1 MSEINVNIVEKTI
14 KANRTPLG
22 ILGSKMFG
30 QDVFTPQT
38 RMFNPDHGKVLE
50 QVKQGSNVNLVL
62 NRSPRRF
69 AIGYITIESMATKLN
84 AIGDVVCR
92 LNEGTDNQIDI
103 PLGENCT
110 KFGETTEEAV
120 QKALKD
126 KNSKSVFADPKDLC
140 GILNDLNRGEIS
152 RLDAMI
158 EQLQKAKAQCLSA
171 IAANEKIVADY
182 EREKADSK
190 PADNI
195 AQFHGG
201 CFNREEC

>member
-1 MSEINVNIVEKTI
+1 MSEINVNIVETTI
-14 KANRTPLG
+14 KSNRTPLSM
-22 ILGSKMFG
+22 LGAQMFG

-38 RMFNPDHGKVLE
+38 RLFNPDHDKVLE
-50 QVKQGSNVNLVL
+50 QAKQSSNINLVL

-69 AIGYITIESMATKLN
+69 SIGYITIQSMATKQN

-120 QKALKD
+120 QNALKD
-126 KNSKSVFADPKDLC
+126 KNSKAVFSDPKDLS
-140 GILNDLNRGEIS
+140 GILNDLNRGEIA

-158 EQLQKAKAQCLSA
+158 EQLQKAKAQCVSA
-171 IAANEKIVADY
+171 ISANEKIVADY
-182 EREKADSK
+182 ERQKTESK
-190 PADNI
+190 PADKI
-195 AQFHGG
+195 A
-201 CFNREEC
+201 

>member
-14 KANRTPLG
+14 KTNRTPLS
-22 ILGSKMFG
+22 ILGGTMFG

-38 RMFNPDHGKVLE
+38 RFFNPDHDKVLE
-50 QVKQGSNVNLVL
+50 QAKQNSNVDLVL

-69 AIGYITIESMATKLN
+69 AIGYITIESMATKQN

-92 LNEGTDNQIDI
+92 LNEGTDHQIDI
-103 PLGENCT
+103 PLGQNST

-126 KNSKSVFADPKDLC
+126 KNSKAVFADPKDLC
-140 GILNDLNRGEIS
+140 GILNDLNRGEIT
-152 RLDAMI
+152 RLDGII
-158 EQLQKAKAQCLSA
+158 EKAQKAKAQCMSA

-182 EREKADSK
+182 EREKAESK
-190 PADNI
+190 PADHI
-195 AQFHGG
+195 A
-201 CFNREEC
+201 

>member
-1 MSEINVNIVEKTI
+1 MSEINVNIVETTI
-14 KANRTPLG
+14 KSNRTPLSM
-22 ILGSKMFG
+22 LGAQMFG

-38 RMFNPDHGKVLE
+38 RLFNPDHDKVLE
-50 QVKQGSNVNLVL
+50 QAKQSSNANLVL

-69 AIGYITIESMATKLN
+69 SIGYITIESMATKQN

-120 QKALKD
+120 QNALKD
-126 KNSKSVFADPKDLC
+126 KNSKAVFSDPKDLS
-140 GILNDLNRGEIS
+140 GILNDLNRGEIA

-158 EQLQKAKAQCLSA
+158 EQLQKAKAQCVSA
-171 IAANEKIVADY
+171 ISANEKIIADY
-182 EREKADSK
+182 ERQKAESK
-190 PADNI
+190 PADKI
-195 AQFHGG
+195 A
-201 CFNREEC
+201 

>member
-1 MSEINVNIVEKTI
+1 MSEININIVETTI
-14 KANRTPLG
+14 KSNRTPLS
-22 ILGSKMFG
+22 ILGGKMFG

-38 RMFNPDHGKVLE
+38 RFFNPDHDKVLE
-50 QVKQGSNVNLVL
+50 QAKQNSNVDLVL

-69 AIGYITIESMATKLN
+69 AIGYITIESMATKQN

-92 LNEGTDNQIDI
+92 LNEGTDHQIDI
-103 PLGENCT
+103 PLGQNSA

-126 KNSKSVFADPKDLC
+126 KNSKAVFADPKDLC

-152 RLDAMI
+152 RLDNVI
-158 EQLQKAKAQCLSA
+158 EQAQKAKAQCMSA

-182 EREKADSK
+182 EREKAESK
-190 PADNI
+190 PADHI
-195 AQFHGG
+195 A
-201 CFNREEC
+201 

>member
-1 MSEINVNIVEKTI
+1 MSEINVNIVETTI
-14 KANRTPLG
+14 KSNRTPLSM
-22 ILGSKMFG
+22 LGAKMFG

-38 RMFNPDHGKVLE
+38 RLFNPDHDKVLE
-50 QVKQGSNVNLVL
+50 QAKQSSNVNLVL

-69 AIGYITIESMATKLN
+69 SIGYITIESMATKQN

-120 QKALKD
+120 QNALKD
-126 KNSKSVFADPKDLC
+126 KNSKAVFSDPKDLG
-140 GILNDLNRGEIS
+140 GILNDLNRGEIA

-158 EQLQKAKAQCLSA
+158 EQLQKAKAQIGRA
-171 IAANEKIVADY
+171 HV
-182 EREKADSK
+182 
-190 PADNI
+190 
-195 AQFHGG
+195 
-201 CFNREEC
+201 

>member
-1 MSEINVNIVEKTI
+1 MSEINVNIVETTI
-14 KANRTPLG
+14 KSNRTPLSM
-22 ILGSKMFG
+22 LGAQMFG

-38 RMFNPDHGKVLE
+38 RLFNPDHDKVLE
-50 QVKQGSNVNLVL
+50 QAKQSSNINLVL

-69 AIGYITIESMATKLN
+69 SIGYITIESMATKQN

-120 QKALKD
+120 QNALKD
-126 KNSKSVFADPKDLC
+126 KNSKAVFSDPKDL
-140 GILNDLNRGEIS
+140 GVILNDLNRGEIA

-158 EQLQKAKAQCLSA
+158 EQLQKAKAQCVSA
-171 IAANEKIVADY
+171 ISANEKIIADY
-182 EREKADSK
+182 ERQKAESK
-190 PADNI
+190 PADKI
-195 AQFHGG
+195 AQDSWRLF
-201 CFNREEC
+201 

>member
-1 MSEINVNIVEKTI
+1 MSEINVNIVETTI
-14 KANRTPLG
+14 KSNRTPLSM
-22 ILGSKMFG
+22 LGAQMFG

-38 RMFNPDHGKVLE
+38 RLFNPDHDKVLE
-50 QVKQGSNVNLVL
+50 QAKQSSNVNLVL

-69 AIGYITIESMATKLN
+69 SIGYITIQSMATKQN

-120 QKALKD
+120 QNALKD
-126 KNSKSVFADPKDLC
+126 KNSKAVFSDPKDLS
-140 GILNDLNRGEIS
+140 GILNDLNRGEIA

-158 EQLQKAKAQCLSA
+158 EQLQKAKAQCVSA
-171 IAANEKIVADY
+171 ISSNEKIVADY
-182 EREKADSK
+182 ERQKTESK
-190 PADNI
+190 PADKI
-195 AQFHGG
+195 AYNSWRLF
-201 CFNREEC
+201 

>member
-1 MSEINVNIVEKTI
+1 MSEINVNIVETTI
-14 KANRTPLG
+14 KSNRTPLS
-22 ILGSKMFG
+22 ILGAQMFG

-38 RMFNPDHGKVLE
+38 RLFNPDHDKVLE
-50 QVKQGSNVNLVL
+50 QAKQSSNVNLVL

-69 AIGYITIESMATKLN
+69 SIGYITIQSMATKQN

-120 QKALKD
+120 QNALKD
-126 KNSKSVFADPKDLC
+126 KNSKAVFSDPKDLS
-140 GILNDLNRGEIS
+140 GILNDLNRGEIA

-158 EQLQKAKAQCLSA
+158 EQLQKAKAQCVSA
-171 IAANEKIVADY
+171 ISANEKIVADY
-182 EREKADSK
+182 ERQKTESK
-190 PADNI
+190 PADKI
-195 AQFHGG
+195 AQNSWRLF
-201 CFNREEC
+201 

>member
-1 MSEINVNIVEKTI
+1 MSEINVNIVETTI
-14 KANRTPLG
+14 RSNRTPLS
-22 ILGSKMFG
+22 ILGGKMFG

-38 RMFNPDHGKVLE
+38 RFFNPDHDKVLE
-50 QVKQGSNVNLVL
+50 QAKQNSNVDLVL

-69 AIGYITIESMATKLN
+69 AIGYITIESMATKQN

-92 LNEGTDNQIDI
+92 LNEGTDHQIDI
-103 PLGENCT
+103 PLGQNSA

-126 KNSKSVFADPKDLC
+126 KNSKAVFADPKDLC

-152 RLDAMI
+152 RLDNII
-158 EQLQKAKAQCLSA
+158 EQAQKAKAQCMSA

-182 EREKADSK
+182 EREKAESK
-190 PADNI
+190 PADHI
-195 AQFHGG
+195 A
-201 CFNREEC
+201 

>member
-1 MSEINVNIVEKTI
+1 MSEININIVETTI
-14 KANRTPLG
+14 KSNRTPLSM
-22 ILGSKMFG
+22 LGAKMFG

-38 RMFNPDHGKVLE
+38 RLFNPDHDKVLE
-50 QVKQGSNVNLVL
+50 QAKQSSNVNLVL

-69 AIGYITIESMATKLN
+69 SIGYITIESMIAKQN

-103 PLGENCT
+103 PLGENST

-126 KNSKSVFADPKDLC
+126 KSSKAVFSDPKDLS
-140 GILNDLNRGEIS
+140 GILNDLNRGEIA

-158 EQLQKAKAQCLSA
+158 EQLQKAKAQCVSA
-171 IAANEKIVADY
+171 ISANEKIVADY
-182 EREKADSK
+182 ERQKTESK
-190 PADNI
+190 PADKI
-195 AQFHGG
+195 AQNSWRLF
-201 CFNREEC
+201 

>member
-1 MSEINVNIVEKTI
+1 MSEINVNIVETTI
-14 KANRTPLG
+14 KSNRTPLSM
-22 ILGSKMFG
+22 LGAKMFG

-38 RMFNPDHGKVLE
+38 RMFNPDHDKVLE
-50 QVKQGSNVNLVL
+50 QAKQSSNVNLVL

-69 AIGYITIESMATKLN
+69 SIGYITIESMATKQN

-103 PLGENCT
+103 PLGENST

-120 QKALKD
+120 QNALKD
-126 KNSKSVFADPKDLC
+126 KNSKAVFSDPKDLG

-158 EQLQKAKAQCLSA
+158 EQLQKAKAQCVSA
-171 IAANEKIVADY
+171 ISANEKIIADY
-182 EREKADSK
+182 ERQKAESK
-190 PADNI
+190 PADKI
-195 AQFHGG
+195 AQDSWRLF
-201 CFNREEC
+201 